1 MSQSTSILLLG
12 GAKAEASRLR
22 RALSRHFLLVE
33 NARNVEDARQLAQ
46 RCRFDALVLV
56 DPAPPWE
63 IMREALDQC
72 EELPTEI
79 LVITERNRAET
90 AIDALRDG
98 ACNALL
104 RPVSND
110 ELVAALI
117 HAIEKPTA
125 TSPLQSPSAD
135 LAPIPAGRFAPS
147 GYPPD
152 WTLERVK
159 RHHMIRV
166 LDASDGNKTVA
177 ARRLDISRK
186 TMERKLGNRNA
197 DLRRMNVNTDR
208 IDEDRLN
215 VEIRKFLKIVGITS
229 QREIEKA
236 VRDATASGALPDSGK
251 LAAKVTLVVPALG
264 LEHVIDHEISI
275 D

>member
-1 MSQSTSILLLG
+1 MSQSASILLLG

-33 NARNVEDARQLAQ
+33 NARDVEEARQLAQ
-46 RCRFDALVLV
+46 RCRFHALVLV
-56 DPAPPWE
+56 DPDPPWE
-63 IMREALDQC
+63 TMREALDKC
-72 EELPTEI
+72 EELPPDVLI
-79 LVITERNRAET
+79 ITERNHAET
-90 AIDALRDG
+90 AIGALRDG
-98 ACNALL
+98 AHNALL

-110 ELVAALI
+110 ELVASLI
-117 HAIEKPTA
+117 RVIEKPTA
-125 TSPLQSPSAD
+125 NSQLPS
-135 LAPIPAGRFAPS
+135 LTEGHAPFPAGRITPS

-166 LDASDGNKTVA
+166 LDASDGNKTLA

-186 TMERKLGNRNA
+186 TMERKLGTP
-197 DLRRMNVNTDR
+197 DLRRMTLNTDR

-236 VRDATASGALPDSGK
+236 VRDAATSGALPDSGK
-251 LAAKVTLVVPALG
+251 LAAKITLVVPALG
-264 LEHVIDHEISI
+264 LEHVIDHEIAI